1 MYLFPENAIVQIVQV
16 VKAEQNGF
24 PKQILK

>member
-1 MYLFPENAIVQIVQV
+1 

-24 PKQILK
+24 QRNS